1 MNITEQEERF
11 FIELVKDKLR
21 INIEKID
28 EDIHAYA
35 QQLKENKEFFYEN
48 KSEMDKFES
57 FGMRMAITRG
67 AISGEKAVE
76 LKNRLNKLMLSP
88 FFGRIDFT
96 ETKKQKIK
104 QIYIGIQAFMDVV
117 SRKNIIYDWRAPISS
132 MFYDFELGKAWYR
145 SPSGRINGEI
155 GLKRQYRIVNGNLE
169 FILDTAINIHDE
181 ILQKELSKS
190 SDERMKNIV
199 ATIQRDQNVI
209 IRNEK
214 AEALIIQGVAGSGKT
229 SVALHRIAFLLYR
242 FKENIGADEILII
255 SPNKV
260 FADYISGVLPELG
273 EENIPEIGMDKL
285 AEELLEKNFKFQT
298 FYQQV
303 QHLLEGADED
313 YRERIS
319 YKSDSAFLN
328 KMNEYLVFVENSFFQ
343 AEDIWIKK
351 CYVPAWFI
359 EERFKSLHRL
369 TIQNR
374 IPQIVKDIEENIN
387 VFYLYNISTEERNI
401 IRKRLKDMLKVK
413 TLRDYY
419 ISFYDWLNKPHLF
432 KTMSGQKL
440 EYCDVFPLIYMKSK
454 LEGYKKYD
462 KVKHLLI
469 DEMQD
474 YNYVQYTVIAN
485 IFSCKKTILGDSAQS
500 VNPFSS
506 SSAVEIRRIYPDAEY
521 VKLTKSYRSSYEI
534 MEFSQNIL
542 PVKELVAIKR
552 HGEHP
557 EIVKLNNIKTEISKI
572 CEIAISFR
580 NTEYQSL
587 GILCKTQKQADSLF
601 NILEKEKIVASLFNE
616 ESAAFAHGII
626 VCPVNLAKGLEFDMV
641 IVPEVTSTNYQQEL
655 ERNLLYIACTRTMH
669 KLILTYNGEIS
680 NFLKQS
686 ISSRI

>member
-1 MNITEQEERF
+1 MNITEQEERI

-28 EDIHAYA
+28 ENIQSYA
-35 QQLKENKEFFYEN
+35 EQLRENKEFFYEN

-57 FGMRMAITRG
+57 YGMRMAIARG
-67 AISGEKAVE
+67 AISGENAVE
-76 LKNRLNKLMLSP
+76 LKKRLNKLLLSP

-96 ETKKQKIK
+96 EAKKQKVK

-155 GLKRQYRIVNGNLE
+155 NLKRQYRIVNGNLE
-169 FILDTAINIHDE
+169 FMLDTALNIHDE
-181 ILQKELSKS
+181 ILQKELSLS

-199 ATIQRDQNVI
+199 ATIQRDQNAI

-242 FKENIGADEILII
+242 FKENIRADEILII

-273 EENIPEIGMDKL
+273 EENIPEIGMDTL
-285 AEELLEKNFKFQT
+285 AEELLDKKFKFQT

-303 QHLLEGADED
+303 QKLLEDSDED

-319 YKSDSAFLN
+319 YKSNAAFLS
-328 KMNEYLVFVENSFFQ
+328 KMNEYLVFVENSFFN

-351 CYVPAWFI
+351 CFVPSWFI

-374 IPQIVKDIEENIN
+374 IPQIVKDIEENIKI
-387 VFYLYNISTEERNI
+387 FYLYDISTEERNV
-401 IRKRLKDMLKVK
+401 IRMRLKNMLKLR

-419 ISFYDWLNKPHLF
+419 ISFYDWLEMPHLF
-432 KTMSGQKL
+432 KTISRQKL
-440 EYCDVFPLIYMKSK
+440 EYSDVFPLIYMKSK

-474 YNYVQYTVIAN
+474 YNFIQYTVIAN
-485 IFSCKKTILGDSAQS
+485 IFSCKKTILGDYAQS

-506 SSAVEIRRIYPDAEY
+506 SSAADIRKVFPDAEY
-521 VKLTKSYRSSYEI
+521 VKLTKSYRSTYEI

-542 PVKELVAIKR
+542 PAKDMVAIKR
-552 HGEHP
+552 RGEKP
-557 EIVKLNNIKTEISKI
+557 VILSLENVDKEIKKL
-572 CEIAISFR
+572 CELIDSFR
-580 NTEYQSL
+580 NTGYQSL
-587 GILCKTQKQADSLF
+587 GILCKTQKQANNLYG
-601 NILEKEKIVASLFNE
+601 ILIKKKIVASLLNE
-616 ESAAFAHGII
+616 DSAVYAHGVI
-626 VCPVNLAKGLEFDMV
+626 VCPINLAKGLEFDMV
-641 IVPEVTSTNYQQEL
+641 IVPETTNKNYNQEL

-669 KLILTYNGEIS
+669 KLVLTYSGKIS
-680 NFLKQS
+680 TFVENIVL
-686 ISSRI
+686 

>member
-1 MNITEQEERF
+1 MNITEQDERA
-11 FIELVKDKLR
+11 FIEQVIDKLR
-21 INIEKID
+21 DSIARID
-28 EDIHAYA
+28 EDIQSYA
-35 QQLKENKEFFYEN
+35 EQLKENKEFFYEN
-48 KSEMDKFES
+48 KAEMDKFES
-57 FGMRMAITRG
+57 YGMRMAIARG
-67 AISGEKAVE
+67 AISGENAVE
-76 LKNRLNKLMLSP
+76 LKKRLYKLMQSP
-88 FFGRIDFT
+88 FFGRVDFT
-96 ETKKQKIK
+96 EAKKQKVK
-104 QIYIGIQAFMDVV
+104 EIYIGIHAFMDVA
-117 SRKNIIYDWRAPISS
+117 SRKNIIHDWRAPISS
-132 MFYDFELGKAWYR
+132 MYYDFEPGKAWYR

-155 GLKRQYRIVNGNLE
+155 NLKRQYRIVKGNLE
-169 FILDTAINIHDE
+169 FMLDTALNIHDE
-181 ILQKELSKS
+181 ILQKELSQS

-199 ATIQRDQNVI
+199 ATIQRDQNAI

-242 FKENIGADEILII
+242 FKENITADEILII

-273 EENIPEIGMDKL
+273 EENIPEKGMEDL
-285 AEELLEKNFKFQT
+285 ANELLDKKFKFQT

-303 QHLLEGADED
+303 QQLMENTDED

-319 YKSDSAFLN
+319 FKSDSVFLN
-328 KMNEYLVFVENSFFQ
+328 KMNEYLVHVENSFFQ

-351 CYVPAWFI
+351 CFVPAWFI

-369 TIQNR
+369 SIQNR
-374 IPQIVKDIEENIN
+374 IPQIIKDIEENIRI
-387 VFYLYNISTEERNI
+387 FYLYDISTEERNE

-419 ISFYDWLNKPHLF
+419 IAFYEWLGKPHLF
-432 KTMSGQKL
+432 KTISGQKL
-440 EYCDVFPLIYMKSK
+440 EYSDVFPLIYMKSK
-454 LEGYKKYD
+454 LEGYKRYD

-474 YNYVQYTVIAN
+474 YNFIQYTVLSH

-500 VNPFSS
+500 VNPFSFS
-506 SSAVEIRRIYPDAEY
+506 RAEDIKRVFPDAEY
-521 VKLTKSYRSSYEI
+521 VKLSKSYRSTYEI

-542 PVKELVAIKR
+542 PAKDLVAIKR
-552 HGEHP
+552 QGEEP
-557 EIVKLNNIKTEISKI
+557 EILSFSDNEKEISKI
-572 CEIAISFR
+572 CEIADAFK

-587 GILCKTQKQADSLF
+587 GILCKTQKQADYLF
-601 NILEKEKIVASLFNE
+601 GRLKKLKIVASLFNE

-641 IVPEVTSTNYQQEL
+641 IVPEVTSTNYRQEL

-669 KLILTYNGEIS
+669 KLFLTYTGEVS
-680 NFLKQS
+680 NFLRS
-686 ISSRI
+686 DL